1 MRICCY
7 CQRTIRGEAR
17 KRTPDSA
24 SGARPDVYAHHKGDP
39 KCRPITDQDPAD
51 TH

>member
-17 KRTPDSA
+17 VSTPQSA
-24 SGARPDVYAHHKGDP
+24 SGARPDVYAHPKGDP
-39 KCRPITDQDPAD
+39 RCRPITSQDPAGI
-51 TH
+51 H